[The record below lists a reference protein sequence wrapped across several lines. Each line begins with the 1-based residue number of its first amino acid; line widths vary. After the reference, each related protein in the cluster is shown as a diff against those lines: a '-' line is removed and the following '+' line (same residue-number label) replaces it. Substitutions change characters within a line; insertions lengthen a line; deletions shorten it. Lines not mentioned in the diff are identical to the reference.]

1 MLYVTL
7 SFTWRQDHKY
17 FTGKE
22 RHNWKCSGPNIVFQ
36 NFFIINQ
43 FLKWKVSTLI
53 MHMCLICT
61 SSPLYMAFFSRNINS
76 SRAVNILCLPISI
89 DFLLWTALTT
99 KSRNYK
105 NNLRVFVLFY
115 NSRKGNSIIV
125 TKWQVVFAVVIDSQK
140 KRIC

>member
-1 MLYVTL
+1 
-7 SFTWRQDHKY
+7 
-17 FTGKE
+17 
-22 RHNWKCSGPNIVFQ
+22 
-36 NFFIINQ
+36 
-43 FLKWKVSTLI
+43 
-53 MHMCLICT
+53 
-61 SSPLYMAFFSRNINS
+61 MAFFSRNINS